1 MNAKTILF
9 FWDNFGPTHF
19 DRCEA
24 VAALLPDF
32 EVVGAEL
39 TKTSAVYSWAPEST
53 SKFQKFTL
61 LETNQSS
68 HFFFAALALIRI
80 VLRTRAKHVFLCH
93 YSSLAVLISAMVLR
107 ILGRRVY
114 TLIDSKF
121 DDYARFLSRE
131 MLKAIWIA
139 PYHGAVAGSSRT
151 RQYLSF
157 LGMRP
162 RRIVGSY
169 DSVSTARILSLAN
182 ASPAPAGAPFSE
194 RHFTTIA
201 RLVPKKNLFTLIEAY
216 SLYAKSCAQ
225 PRLLRIF
232 GNGELEQALRVSV
245 SEHGLND
252 LIVFEG
258 FRQTEEICRALATSL
273 ALVHISTEE
282 QFGFAVIEALQL
294 GVPVIVSENCGARD
308 DYVRTGVNGF
318 LVEPDNPR
326 GIAFFMQQISD
337 DEVLWTKL
345 AKGTAEFAN
354 QADASFFASAVCKLI
369 ET

>member
-1 MNAKTILF
+1 MNSKTILF

-39 TKTSAVYSWAPEST
+39 TALSAVYSWAPEST

-61 LETNQSS
+61 FENSQSFNFVS
-68 HFFFAALALIRI
+68 AALALVR
-80 VLRTRAKHVFLCH
+80 VVFRTRAKHVFLCH
-93 YSSLAVLISAMVLR
+93 YSSLAVLITAIVLR
-107 ILGRRVY
+107 IFGRRVY

-121 DDYARFLSRE
+121 DDYARYLSRE
-131 MLKAIWIA
+131 MLKAVWIA
-139 PYHGAVAGSSRT
+139 PYHGAVAGSLRT
-151 RQYLSF
+151 MQYLSF

-162 RRIVGSY
+162 SRIVGSY
-169 DSVSTARILSLAN
+169 DSISTARILTLAN
-182 ASPAPAGAPFSE
+182 APPAPAGALFRE

-201 RLVPKKNLFTLIEAY
+201 RLVPKKNLFVLIEAY
-216 SLYAKSCAQ
+216 NLYAKACAQ
-225 PRLLRIF
+225 PRLLKIF
-232 GNGELEQALRVSV
+232 GNGELEQALREKVS
-245 SEHGLND
+245 SYGLND

-258 FRQTEEICRALATSL
+258 FRQTEDICRALATTL
-273 ALVHISTEE
+273 AVVHISTEE

-308 DYVRTGVNGF
+308 EFVRTGVNGF

-326 GIAFFMQQISD
+326 GMAFFMQQMSE
-337 DEVLWTKL
+337 DEALWAKL
-345 AKGTAEFAN
+345 ARGTAEFAS
-354 QADASFFASAVCKLI
+354 QADASFFASAVCRLI